1 VYCSID
7 ERLVNTDNLELGPL
21 GSPDPQKCVFSPT
34 NQPKKKF
41 SFPPPNNLLQQPISS
56 MGKRKREPLVVVE
69 AVNLFDFCRVEF
81 KNQKNKKHSPIDSSR
96 DTGIDG
102 LGSLATTL
110 LSRPY
115 PASPNNSNNNNIP
128 KKRAS

>member
-1 VYCSID
+1 VSF
-7 ERLVNTDNLELGPL
+7 LLL
-21 GSPDPQKCVFSPT
+21 T
-34 NQPKKKF
+34 NRKRKF
-41 SFPPPNNLLQQPISS
+41 SFSPPTTYYNNQFLLWE
-56 MGKRKREPLVVVE
+56 KKKREPLVVVE